1 MLNLHRDEEFGFT
14 IPWMCVKNCK
24 LSNNKEDWDEC
35 LLVYYM
41 RVVNVR
47 TMKQLKSNWLSLLV
61 LSAFSVH
68 FLIIWSLTSYYF
80 VTILTFTKT
89 EAKSFIFLSCHL
101 EKLELFKNLLD
112 WNGIPLSKIN
122 VVPSVSNQRL
132 ADTQQVR
139 YVTFF

>member
-89 EAKSFIFLSCHL
+89 EAKSFIFF
-101 EKLELFKNLLD
+101 KL
-112 WNGIPLSKIN
+112 
-122 VVPSVSNQRL
+122 PS
-132 ADTQQVR
+132 
-139 YVTFF
+139 